1 MEEVDEKRTPNPRSI
16 ADTIPKGLA
25 NSNVILI
32 RITTRDKNAVACINK
47 LILRDKFYYLRLS
60 KFSLDT
66 KSMTPLKKTI
76 QNRTIK
82 Y

>member
-66 KSMTPLKKTI
+66 KSMTPLKKLSKI
-76 QNRTIK
+76 GQ
-82 Y
+82 

>member
-32 RITTRDKNAVACINK
+32 RITTRDKNAVVCINK

-66 KSMTPLKKTI
+66 KSMTPLKKLSKI
-76 QNRTIK
+76 GQ
-82 Y
+82 